1 MAGSMDVV
9 SASTLEELEES
20 VAQWYERAAD
30 AGLEDAR
37 ISWDPDLAYKT
48 EDGYE
53 FAVWAHS

>member
-1 MAGSMDVV
+1 MDVV
-9 SASTLEELEES
+9 SAPTLEELEES
-20 VAQWYERAAD
+20 VAQWYEGAAN

-37 ISWDPDLAYKT
+37 LPWDPDRAYET